1 MYDSLGSISVVTG
14 ENGIPLQNYTYS
26 PYGSCLNTE
35 NDPVNNLRFVGRY
48 GGYKDD
54 DTNLTYFWHRWY
66 DERDGRWVSRDM
78 IGTDEMNLYNYVRNR
93 PQFYIDWYGL
103 CPGGEP
109 IPIPLPGP
117 GQLPDPNA
125 NFYNI
130 PWWQQL
136 QPIFGAIYG
145 NYCGAG
151 WSEGKWKKPEEEGT
165 YNVVP
170 IDSVDNC
177 CAEHDKC
184 AFEARKDDSCD
195 TRREKII
202 SCNKKLANCFS
213 MHLDNAYARRGYE
226 LFIHFP
232 AIGAQ

>member
-1 MYDSLGSISVVTG
+1 
-14 ENGIPLQNYTYS
+14 
-26 PYGSCLNTE
+26 
-35 NDPVNNLRFVGRY
+35 
-48 GGYKDD
+48 
-54 DTNLTYFWHRWY
+54 
-66 DERDGRWVSRDM
+66 M
-78 IGTDEMNLYNYVRNR
+78 IGISGGINLYNYVRNR

-109 IPIPLPGP
+109 IPVPLPGP

-184 AFEARKDDSCD
+184 AYEARKDQGKCKSF
-195 TRREKII
+195 REAIGK
-202 SCNKKLANCFS
+202 CNRVLRDCFS
-213 MHLDNAYARRGYE
+213 MYRENPYAKRGEDFFTKHPYFGDTTSPF
-226 LFIHFP
+226 L
-232 AIGAQ
+232 GW